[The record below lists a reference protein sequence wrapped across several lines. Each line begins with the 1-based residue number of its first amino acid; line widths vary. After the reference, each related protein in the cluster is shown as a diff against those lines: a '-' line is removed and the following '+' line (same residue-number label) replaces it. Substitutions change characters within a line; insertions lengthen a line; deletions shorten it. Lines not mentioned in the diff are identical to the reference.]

1 MNSYPEVIKQLNFLV
16 KNIKQCNYL
25 SRQDREDVVQDSILQ
40 IYLKYK
46 EGKIVDDFESIKG
59 YTFMT
64 LRNFCLQQQKKKS
77 VLPQIYLIEEMLPEE
92 EPIGVT
98 EENYQEFLNKI
109 NELLKKCEF
118 NEEQL
123 QFLDL
128 ILSNHSQK
136 EIAVEMNLNGLKF
149 SSLSNIVRNE
159 LRRKLKNKKGRK
171 YERKIK

>member
-1 MNSYPEVIKQLNFLV
+1 MNSYPEVIKQLKFLV
-16 KNIKQCNYL
+16 KNISQCNFL
-25 SRQDREDVVQDSILQ
+25 SNEDKEDVVQDAILQ

-46 EGKIVDDFESIKG
+46 EGKIEDDFNKIKG
-59 YTFMT
+59 YTFIT
-64 LRNFCLQQQKKKS
+64 LRNFCLHRKNKNSKI
-77 VLPQIYLIEEMLPEE
+77 PQINLVEEMLPEE
-92 EPIGVT
+92 ELEMT
-98 EENYQEFLNKI
+98 EEEYQELLDRLDK
-109 NELLKKCEF
+109 LLKKCEF

-123 QFLDL
+123 QFLEL

-136 EIAVEMNLNGLKF
+136 EIAVKMNLNGLRF